1 MTNYPTMASIKFDRF
16 KFKSSRRTEFN
27 MTCAVRR
34 MDEIIVEVRQVYAL
48 ALTITYRTKGR
59 RILEIERPAEG

>member
-1 MTNYPTMASIKFDRF
+1 MTR
-16 KFKSSRRTEFN
+16 
-27 MTCAVRR
+27 AVRR

-48 ALTITYRTKGR
+48 ALTITYRMNGR